1 MLLWTTLWGG
11 HHLHSPGPLC
21 IAEDKGGPGLVAVD
35 QEPPFL
41 HSLELQSSESGATEI
56 KK

>member
-1 MLLWTTLWGG
+1 MLLWITLWGG

-21 IAEDKGGPGLVAVD
+21 VAEDKGGPGLVAVD

-56 KK
+56 KQ